1 MYSKI
6 NFFEVHSYH
15 NSLPLKVDV
24 GGENMVALVF
34 LNNLNLKT
42 KMKFKKYWNA
52 LKVFDGNIWLKN
64 E

>member
-24 GGENMVALVF
+24 VGENMVALVF

-42 KMKFKKYWNA
+42 KNEV
-52 LKVFDGNIWLKN
+52 LKSTEML
-64 E
+64 